1 MGATGGGIKDQQ
13 HQLMGILGK
22 IPIFADLNERYKRLI
37 LSISKR
43 INIKQGSVLC
53 FEGDVSDY
61 MYILLFGKLSV
72 SIKGSGTI
80 ATINPIGTIGE
91 MGVFTDEKRSASV
104 KAMTDCA
111 LMVIRAEEINRLL
124 EKEPAFGNKIMRKVI
139 KIMAE
144 RIQEHNAKIRE
155 FQNYIMSLEKEKK

>member
-1 MGATGGGIKDQQ
+1 MMTAGGSKDQQ
-13 HQLMGILGK
+13 PQLMGILGK

-37 LSISKR
+37 LSVSKR
-43 INIKQGSVLC
+43 INIKKGSVLC
-53 FEGDVSDY
+53 REGDISDS

-104 KAMTDCA
+104 IAMTDCA
-111 LMVIRAEEINRLL
+111 LMLIRADDINRLI
-124 EKEPAFGNKIMRKVI
+124 EKEPAFGNRIMRKVI
-139 KIMAE
+139 RIMAD
-144 RIQEHNAKIRE
+144 RIQEHNARIRE

>member
-1 MGATGGGIKDQQ
+1 MTAGGSKDQQ
-13 HQLMGILGK
+13 PQLMGILGK

-37 LSISKR
+37 LSVSKR
-43 INIKQGSVLC
+43 INIKKGSVLC
-53 FEGDVSDY
+53 REGDVSDS

-104 KAMTDCA
+104 IAMTDCA
-111 LMVIRAEEINRLL
+111 LMLIRADDINRLI
-124 EKEPAFGNKIMRKVI
+124 EKETAFGNRIMRKVI
-139 KIMAE
+139 RIMAD
-144 RIQEHNAKIRE
+144 RIQEHNARIRE

>member
-1 MGATGGGIKDQQ
+1 MTAGGSKDQQ
-13 HQLMGILGK
+13 PQLMGILGK

-37 LSISKR
+37 LSVSKR
-43 INIKQGSVLC
+43 INIKKGSVLC
-53 FEGDVSDY
+53 REGDVSDS

-104 KAMTDCA
+104 IAMTDCA
-111 LMVIRAEEINRLL
+111 LMLIRADDINRLI
-124 EKEPAFGNKIMRKVI
+124 EKETAFGNRIMRKVI
-139 KIMAE
+139 RIMAD
-144 RIQEHNAKIRE
+144 RIQGHNARIRE

>member
-1 MGATGGGIKDQQ
+1 MGATGGSSADQ
-13 HQLMGILGK
+13 HQLLDILGK

-37 LSISKR
+37 LSISRR
-43 INIKQGSVLC
+43 INVKKGSVLC
-53 FEGDVSDY
+53 REGDVSDS

-104 KAMTDCA
+104 IAMTDCA
-111 LMVIRAEEINRLL
+111 LMIVRAEDINRLL

-144 RIQEHNAKIRE
+144 RIQELNTRIRE
-155 FQNYIMSLEKEKK
+155 FQNYIMSIEKEKK